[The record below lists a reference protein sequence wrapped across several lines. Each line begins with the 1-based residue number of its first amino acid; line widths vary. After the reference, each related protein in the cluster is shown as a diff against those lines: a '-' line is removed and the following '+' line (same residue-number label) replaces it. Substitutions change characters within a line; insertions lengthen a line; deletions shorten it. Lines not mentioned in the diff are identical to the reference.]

1 MREFTVLRLGIVGHE
16 AVATEMV
23 RLQQARLAEEIPD
36 TLILVE
42 HPEIVTVGPKG
53 RRDGVVVPESYVTAP
68 IDRGGGLTWHGP
80 GQLVGYPIF
89 RWNLDGEA
97 NVASVTSL
105 LESWI
110 IAALSLLGVDSGRD
124 PRMQGVWVAE
134 HKVASIGLA
143 FLKWV
148 SRHGFTINYDTPAGR
163 VESLAACG
171 MEEGTTTSLAALGRD
186 GLTRVALEEAL
197 LSTAAEVLHRS
208 VGEVHECVGEV
219 RECTT
224 GAPWLLARAK
234 V

>member
-1 MREFTVLRLGIVGHE
+1 MREFTVLRLGVIEHE
-16 AVATEMV
+16 QVAAEML
-23 RLQQARLAEEIPD
+23 RMQQARLDEEIPD

-42 HPEIVTVGPKG
+42 HPEIVTVGPKA
-53 RRDGVVVPESYVTAP
+53 RRDGVVVPESYATSP

-80 GQLVGYPIF
+80 GQLIGYPIF
-89 RWNLDGEA
+89 RWDLDGEA

-110 IAALSLLGVDSGRD
+110 IAALELLGVDSGRD
-124 PRMQGVWVAE
+124 PRMQGVWVE
-134 HKVASIGLA
+134 DHKVASIGLA

-208 VGEVHECVGEV
+208 VGDVHEPVGLP
-219 RECTT
+219 
-224 GAPWLLARAK
+224 PWLLARAK

>member
-1 MREFTVLRLGIVGHE
+1 MREFTVLRLDIVEHE
-16 AVATEMV
+16 KVAAEML
-23 RLQQARLAEEIPD
+23 RLQQSRLAEEIPD

-42 HPEIVTVGPKG
+42 HPEIVTVGPKA
-53 RRDGVVVPESYVTAP
+53 RRDGMVVPESYATSP
-68 IDRGGGLTWHGP
+68 IDRGGGITWHGP

-110 IAALSLLGVDSGRD
+110 ITALAALGVDSGRD
-124 PRMQGVWVAE
+124 PRMQGVWVAN

-171 MEEGTTTSLAALGRD
+171 MEPGTTTSLSALGRD

-208 VGEVHECVGEV
+208 AGVVHEPVGLP
-219 RECTT
+219 
-224 GAPWLLARAK
+224 PWLLAQAK

>member
-1 MREFTVLRLGIVGHE
+1 LREFTVLRLGVVDHE
-16 AVATEMV
+16 KVASEML
-23 RLQQARLAEEIPD
+23 RLQQARLAEEIGD

-42 HPEIVTVGPKG
+42 HPEIVTVGPKA
-53 RRDGVVVPESYVTAP
+53 RREGVVVPESYATSP
-68 IDRGGGLTWHGP
+68 IDRGGGITWHGP

-89 RWNLDGEA
+89 RWDLDGEV

-110 IAALSLLGVDSGRD
+110 MSALALLGVDSSRD
-124 PRMQGVWVAE
+124 PRMQGVWVTE

-148 SRHGFTINYDTPAGR
+148 SRHGFTINYDTPTGR

-171 MEEGTTTSLAALGRD
+171 MEKGTTTSLSALGKD
-186 GLTRVALEEAL
+186 GLTRGALEEAL
-197 LSTAAEVLHRS
+197 LTTAADVLHRS
-208 VGEVHECVGEV
+208 AGVVHEPVGSP
-219 RECTT
+219 
-224 GAPWLLARAK
+224 PWLLAEAK

>member
-1 MREFTVLRLGIVGHE
+1 MREFTVLRLGVVDHE
-16 AVATEMV
+16 KVAAEML
-23 RLQQARLAEEIPD
+23 RLQQARLAEEICD

-42 HPEIVTVGPKG
+42 HPEIVTVGPKA
-53 RRDGVVVPESYVTAP
+53 RRDGVVIPESYATSP
-68 IDRGGGLTWHGP
+68 IDRGGGITWHGP
-80 GQLVGYPIF
+80 GQLVGYAIF
-89 RWNLDGEA
+89 RWDLDGEA

-110 IAALSLLGVDSGRD
+110 MSAPALLGVDSNRD

-148 SRHGFTINYDTPAGR
+148 SRHGFTINYDTPHGR

-171 MEEGTTTSLAALGRD
+171 MEEGTTTSLSALGKD
-186 GLTRVALEEAL
+186 GLTRAALEEAL
-197 LSTAAEVLHRS
+197 LTTAANVLHRLA
-208 VGEVHECVGEV
+208 GDVHEPVGSP
-219 RECTT
+219 
-224 GAPWLLARAK
+224 PWLLAQAK

>member
-1 MREFTVLRLGIVGHE
+1 MREFTVLRLGVIEHE
-16 AVATEMV
+16 QVAAEML
-23 RLQQARLAEEIPD
+23 RMQQARLDEDIPD

-42 HPEIVTVGPKG
+42 HPEIVTVGPKA
-53 RRDGVVVPESYVTAP
+53 RRDGVVVPESYITSP

-89 RWNLDGEA
+89 RWDLDGEA
-97 NVASVTSL
+97 NVTSVTSL

-110 IAALSLLGVDSGRD
+110 IAALELLGVDSGRD
-124 PRMQGVWVAE
+124 PRMQGVWVE
-134 HKVASIGLA
+134 DHKVASIGLA

-208 VGEVHECVGEV
+208 VGDVHEPVGLP
-219 RECTT
+219 
-224 GAPWLLARAK
+224 PWLLARAK

>member
-23 RLQQARLAEEIPD
+23 RLQQARLEEEIPD

-89 RWNLDGEA
+89 RWDLDGEA